1 MKRESFNT
9 PIQSSHFQSRSG
21 ILDHT
26 ERTYSH
32 VGMMDHPRV
41 PSTEW
46 NLGQFLDSM
55 EFQS

>member
-1 MKRESFNT
+1 MKRESLNT
-9 PIQSSHFQSRSG
+9 PSQSPHFQSRSG

-26 ERTYSH
+26 GGTYSH

-46 NLGQFLDSM
+46 NLGQLPDSM
-55 EFQS
+55 EFES